1 MSILKD
7 FLTACHAHHKKT
19 AIIDGERTCTYQELD
34 QKSDA
39 LAQLILNEIGPQ
51 QPILLLLEP
60 SIEQIIVIL
69 SIIKARCY
77 YIPCDVRLTE
87 ERLVFILKDSGAQL
101 IISSKTSIF
110 SNSINDYVE
119 TWDIQHIIQD
129 APLGAASNSNNCVQQ
144 LPKMNYQQTLSQD
157 PAFLL
162 PQHTDLA
169 YIIYTSGTTGYPKGV
184 KISHSNLS
192 ALFAATRAVFS
203 FSDTDRWAYL
213 HSYGFDFSVWEMW
226 GALTTGATLNLFSYE
241 TIISPELLSHELLV
255 QNISVLNQTPSAFYR
270 IQDKLLSK
278 IKAQT
283 HPCLRYIIFGGET
296 LETALIQPWIAFGQ
310 QSPYPILVNMY
321 GITEGTVHCTFSL
334 VYENYALHSVKNI
347 IGTPLKG
354 YIFHLSP
361 VDEGKHELLIS
372 GPSVCQGYLNRPELE
387 KEKFIEIDNI
397 LYFRTGDLVRQVGD
411 SFEYIGRV
419 DDQVK
424 VRGYRITLGEINHH
438 LGLCDHVKSVVT
450 LPISSAGETQL
461 ASFVTLTEH
470 KYDETLQGH
479 QEQIENWK
487 NIYDQL
493 YSHDFQQQ
501 NYTFNTQGWNN
512 SLTNQPFTQKD
523 MREWLQDTLDKISS
537 LKPRSVLEIGCGSGL
552 ILFGLLDKI
561 DSYCGIDISHQTISQ
576 LKHLTQQHNVTLF
589 TSEALHF
596 DTIPELQGKTFDCVI
611 INSVIQYFPSI
622 EYLRALI
629 KKLKR
634 FLSPDANLFFGD
646 IRNYDLLHEYHYFL
660 SSYRAKVQG
669 IAAEQILEQ
678 TRISISQ
685 EQELLISPAFFR
697 NQILELLGSNTMG
710 VQLFR
715 KQSTS
720 ENELNLFRYDVILKC
735 VQKKGFHKKIVYSD
749 ASKPLAHLINTIC
762 FDTELLVISC
772 MDNTLHD
779 LTHDSSLQ
787 PPPATY
793 LVTTIPELQAILTQ
807 YPIQCRYMLSTQGS
821 CYFDAVLYKGS
832 FPIIADSTIF
842 HAQIRYAN
850 YPMEIEQNLFAALRK
865 KIPFYAIPKYIHVI
879 DYLPITHH
887 GKIDKNKLLEFH
899 IQQSHLIPLV
909 TQEYE
914 PIADSNLE
922 AQSTLVN
929 IWKKVLKLKTVNLD
943 ADFFEIGGDSISS
956 LQIVHSCKQAGLQ
969 LNIRDLFKHRTI
981 HNLSQMLEATQTKFV
996 CQSIPTSDFSLSHIQ
1011 DWFFSCHQGA
1021 IHEYCQSFMLALQPH
1036 IDQDLWIK
1044 VLNKVFGSRSSFKI
1058 RFKQNGSQWR
1068 QSFSEQSQ
1076 VISIDPKTIEIS
1088 NPTEIIGHI
1097 RSTKYLLDIE
1107 NGAPACAHF
1116 FVLGAQRLCVLSIHH
1131 LLIDSISWKNL
1142 LDDICTLYANITQ
1155 YQHHHIS
1162 PEKIHY
1168 AEYVSGLNNI
1178 PLSFI
1183 LDDLNFWLTQLGTN
1197 FFETCATHYRNT
1209 RQLAQSFAMS
1219 NHLIPASD
1227 ALTMQLAAL
1236 YLALRTLKK
1245 QEIVL
1250 TLEKH
1255 GREEFIH
1262 SNIESSLGWHTSIFP
1277 IKLEFADHLDTQ
1289 ELLEQLKALLLKI
1302 PHGGVTFL
1310 AAKQQGLLPLPQAV
1324 YTSDISFNFLGNFD
1338 NIFRDN
1344 CILSDVNPVIE
1355 SFHDIDLSC
1364 PFALQINTC
1373 IQDKRLMV
1381 YFIYAQSLEEQIAH
1395 LSERFGTYL
1404 KKILLFQQQ
1413 SYAYPLTP
1421 MQYYLQKFSDFPF
1434 QFHQMALKINS
1445 AIPSKHLEQ
1454 ALLRILNQFDIFKMQ
1469 FKAEQQYI
1477 GSGGKTVW
1485 VKEHWAKTDA
1495 KSALDDVMLADHAQP
1510 FHPDTEHLI
1519 RLNIINFEH
1528 DEQIIL
1534 LTYHQYVLD
1543 GWALQQFL
1551 SLWSSYIIALEQGV
1565 APHSLN
1571 PTNHDLY
1578 LDYLHQLAI
1587 NSKTTHKKPPFIPA
1601 THLSKSALEIIKQ
1614 RYGSHQ
1620 RTNTAYGKI
1629 IHRLPTE
1636 DFAALQSL
1644 CSAQKVTMGAWLITA
1659 FGYFLAG
1666 NHTPRVHFNMIE
1678 AGRFDGQ
1685 FDHTIGTLTR
1695 IKAITVNC
1703 GQHFIQSVY
1712 GISSQLLNMQ
1722 ESSETIDPLSAAN
1735 QDELVISFQ
1744 NFKKQDDVASHFAN
1758 REILELTS
1766 LETTNTPITI
1776 RFVPSQHLEIWVSYQ
1791 TSNFNELGLKKMC
1804 QELNL
1809 FLHFL
1814 SKKDTIHA

>member
-7 FLTACHAHHKKT
+7 FLAASHDQHKKT
-19 AIIDGERTCTYQELD
+19 AIIDGARTCTYQELD

-39 LAQLILNEIGPQ
+39 LAQLILNKIGPQ

-60 SIEQIIVIL
+60 SIEQIIAIL
-69 SIIKARCY
+69 ATIKARCY
-77 YIPCDVRLTE
+77 YIPCDVRLAE
-87 ERLVFILKDSGAQL
+87 ERLAFILKDSEAQL

-110 SNSINDYVE
+110 SDPINDCIE
-119 TWDIQHIIQD
+119 TWDIQHIIP
-129 APLGAASNSNNCVQQ
+129 AEPLLPLPAAFP
-144 LPKMNYQQTLSQD
+144 LPK
-157 PAFLL
+157 
-162 PQHTDLA
+162 HTDLA

-213 HSYGFDFSVWEMW
+213 HSYGFDFSVWEIW
-226 GALTTGATLNLFSYE
+226 GALTTGATLSLFPYE
-241 TIISPELLSHELLV
+241 TIISPELLAQELLA

-270 IQDKLLSK
+270 IQDRLLRN

-283 HPCLRYIIFGGET
+283 QPCLRYIIFGGET

-334 VYENYALHSVKNI
+334 VQENYADHGVKNI
-347 IGTPLKG
+347 IGTPLAG
-354 YIFHLSP
+354 YVFHLSP
-361 VDEGKHELLIS
+361 LDNGEYELLIS
-372 GPSVCQGYLNRPELE
+372 GPSVCQGYLNRPALE

-397 LYFRTGDLVRQVGD
+397 LYFRTGDLVRQVGE
-411 SFEYIGRV
+411 SFEYIGRA

-438 LGLCDHVKSVVT
+438 LGLCGNVQSVVT

-470 KYDETLQGH
+470 NYDETLPEH
-479 QEQIENWK
+479 QKQIENWK

-493 YSHDFQQQ
+493 YAHDFKQQ

-512 SLTNQPFTQKD
+512 SLTNQPFAQEV
-523 MREWLQDTLDKISS
+523 MQEWLQDTLDKISS

-561 DSYCGIDISHQTISQ
+561 DAYCGIDISHQTINQ
-576 LKHLTQQHNVTLF
+576 LRYLTQQHNVDLF
-589 TSEALHF
+589 ASEALHF
-596 DTIPELQGKTFDCVI
+596 DAIPELQGKTFDCVI

-622 EYLRALI
+622 GYLRALI

-660 SSYRAKVQG
+660 SRYRAKVQG
-669 IAAEQILEQ
+669 IAAEHIPEQ
-678 TRISISQ
+678 TYISISQ

-697 NQILELLGSNTMG
+697 NQALALLGTDAMG
-710 VQLFR
+710 VKLFR
-715 KQSTS
+715 KQSTA

-735 VQKKGFHKKIVYSD
+735 VPNNEFHKKIVYSD
-749 ASKPLAHLINTIC
+749 ASQDLAHLINTIC
-762 FDTELLVISC
+762 FDTEILVIPC

-779 LTHDSSLQ
+779 LTYDSSLQ
-787 PPPATY
+787 PPLPNY
-793 LVTTIPELQAILTQ
+793 LVTTIPELQAILAQ
-807 YPIQCRYMLSTQGS
+807 YPIQCRYMLSTEGS

-832 FPIIADSTIF
+832 LPHIAKSTIVP
-842 HAQIRYAN
+842 AQIRYAN
-850 YPMEIEQNLFAALRK
+850 YPLEMEQDLFAALRK

-899 IQQSHLIPLV
+899 AQQSHLLPLV
-909 TQEYE
+909 TQEYDA
-914 PIADSNLE
+914 IANSNLQ
-922 AQSTLVN
+922 AQSILVN

-969 LNIRDLFKHRTI
+969 FNIRDLFKHRTI
-981 HNLSQMLEATQTKFV
+981 HNLTQMLEVTQTKRA
-996 CQSIPTSDFSLSHIQ
+996 CQNIPTSAFGLSHIQ
-1011 DWFFSCHQGA
+1011 DWFLNCHQGA
-1021 IHEYCQSFMLALQPH
+1021 IHEYCQSFILALQPH
-1036 IDQDLWIK
+1036 IDQTLWSE
-1044 VLNKVFGSRSSFKI
+1044 VLNNLFSSRSSFKI
-1058 RFKQNGSQWR
+1058 RFKQVGAKWQ
-1068 QSFSEQSQ
+1068 QSFSEQSHA
-1076 VISIDPKTIEIS
+1076 ISIDPKTIEIS
-1088 NPTEIIGHI
+1088 NPNEIIAHI
-1097 RSTKYLLDIE
+1097 KSTKHLLDIE
-1107 NGAPACAHF
+1107 HGALACAHF
-1116 FVLGAQRLCVLSIHH
+1116 FALGAQRLCVLSIHH
-1131 LLIDSISWKNL
+1131 LVIDSISWKTL

-1155 YQHHHIS
+1155 YQQHQPN

-1168 AEYVSGLNNI
+1168 AEYAAGLNNI
-1178 PLSFI
+1178 PLCFI
-1183 LDDLNFWLTQLGTN
+1183 LDDLNFWLAQLGSN
-1197 FFETCATHYRNT
+1197 FFEPRATHYRNT
-1209 RQLAQSFAMS
+1209 RQLAQSFSMG

-1227 ALTMQLAAL
+1227 ALAIQLAAL

-1255 GREEFIH
+1255 GREDFIH
-1262 SNIESSLGWHTSIFP
+1262 SNIESSLGWHTSLFP
-1277 IKLEFADHLDTQ
+1277 IKLEFGDHLDTQ
-1289 ELLEQLKALLLKI
+1289 ELLEHLKALLVKI

-1338 NIFRDN
+1338 HIFRDN
-1344 CILSDVNPVIE
+1344 CILSDVSPVIE

-1364 PFALQINTC
+1364 PFTLQINTC
-1373 IQDKRLMV
+1373 IQDKSLLV
-1381 YFIYAQSLEEQIAH
+1381 YFIYDQSLEEQIAH
-1395 LSERFGTYL
+1395 LSEKFETYL
-1404 KKILLFQQQ
+1404 KQIILFQQQ

-1421 MQYYLQKFSDFPF
+1421 MQNYLQKFSDFPL

-1445 AIPSKHLEQ
+1445 AILSKNLEQ

-1469 FKAEQQYI
+1469 FKLDQQYI
-1477 GSGGKTVW
+1477 SPGEKKLW

-1495 KSALDDVMLADHAQP
+1495 KSALNDVMLADRAQP

-1519 RLNIINFEH
+1519 RLNVIHFEH

-1551 SLWSSYIIALEQGV
+1551 SLWSTYIIALEQGSESQ
-1565 APHSLN
+1565 SLN
-1571 PTNHDLY
+1571 PTSHDLY
-1578 LDYLHQLAI
+1578 LAYLHQLAI
-1587 NSKTTHKKPPFIPA
+1587 NNKTNHKIPHF
-1601 THLSKSALEIIKQ
+1601 TPEPRLSRSALEIIKQ
-1614 RYGSHQ
+1614 RYGSRQ
-1620 RTNTAYGKI
+1620 KANTAYGKI
-1629 IHRLPTE
+1629 IHRLPAE

-1644 CSAQKVTMGAWLITA
+1644 CSTQKITMGALLITA
-1659 FGYFLAG
+1659 LGYFLAD
-1666 NHTPRVHFNMIE
+1666 NQIQQVHFNMIE

-1685 FDHTIGTLTR
+1685 FDHTIGTLTC
-1695 IKAITVNC
+1695 IKSISVHC
-1703 GQHFIQSVY
+1703 GKHFMQSVY
-1712 GISSQLLNMQ
+1712 DIGRQLLSLQ
-1722 ESSETIDPLSAAN
+1722 ESGDPIDPLSAGN

-1744 NFKKQDDVASHFAN
+1744 NFRKQDDIASHFAN
-1758 REILELTS
+1758 REILELVS

-1791 TSNFNELGLKKMC
+1791 TSNFNELGLQKMC
-1804 QELNL
+1804 HELDRC
-1809 FLHFL
+1809 LHFL
-1814 SKKDTIHA
+1814 SKTDRSVMRQKS